1 MFKQSLLLVLLAIAM
16 YVSMATAQTDFDCGS
31 IKKRDACN
39 AFGGGIVCQWDHNPR
54 KQKPGV
60 GECVAFVS
68 KAPTFA
74 PTNKPTTAAPT
85 TLQPTPAPVPCSSFN
100 QKIGCC
106 GSKFAKKGSGPCVN
120 PNNCVWKNG
129 KCQSAV

>member
-1 MFKQSLLLVLLAIAM
+1 MFLWQLLKLILIVDPL
-16 YVSMATAQTDFDCGS
+16 
-31 IKKRDACN
+31 KKRDACN

-100 QKIGCC
+100 QKNWLLW
-106 GSKFAKKGSGPCVN
+106 F
-120 PNNCVWKNG
+120 
-129 KCQSAV
+129 